1 MSVNGRKKL
10 VKLSCKFV
18 QTKKP
23 AHKCSNDP
31 SFTKGNVQLVI
42 THIAFVRKRHA
53 IKLFFSFL
61 SKQKC
66 LTTKLRGLGTFW
78 LFFPPQTNS
87 FLPGG
92 EDSSRQ
98 KYLKNRKVKSKKS
111 QC

>member
-53 IKLFFSFL
+53 IKLFFSSPDQFIFTGGRRFF
-61 SKQKC
+61 K
-66 LTTKLRGLGTFW
+66 TKI
-78 LFFPPQTNS
+78 
-87 FLPGG
+87 
-92 EDSSRQ
+92 
-98 KYLKNRKVKSKKS
+98 LKNRKVKSKKS